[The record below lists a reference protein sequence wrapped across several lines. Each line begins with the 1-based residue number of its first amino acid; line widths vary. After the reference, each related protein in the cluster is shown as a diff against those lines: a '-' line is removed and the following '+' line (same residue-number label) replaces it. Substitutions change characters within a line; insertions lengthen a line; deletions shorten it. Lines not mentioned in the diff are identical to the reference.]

1 MSEEPKIVR
10 IPGPDE
16 KYTVTGGNTKPLD
29 YDAAMRRREAMMRAM
44 YNDDNNKDDDQVVR
58 IPKKEWNKLLVQLFL
73 LFAVGTFVITLIVR
87 YFIK

>member
-1 MSEEPKIVR
+1 MNEEPRVVR
-10 IPGPDE
+10 IPGSDN
-16 KYTVTGGNTKPLD
+16 KYKVTGGNTEPLD

-44 YNDDNNKDDDQVVR
+44 YNDDNNQDDEPMVR

-73 LFAVGTFVITLIVR
+73 LFAVGTFVITLLVR